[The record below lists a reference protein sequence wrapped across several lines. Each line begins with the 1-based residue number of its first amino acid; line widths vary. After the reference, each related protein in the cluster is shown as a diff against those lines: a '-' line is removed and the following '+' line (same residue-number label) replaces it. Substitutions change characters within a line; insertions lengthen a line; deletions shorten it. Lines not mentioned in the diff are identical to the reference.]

1 MRPPSI
7 EVQIFGQVYRLRAGE
22 NPDQVRRV
30 AALVDSKMNKIA
42 DRGSSPD
49 SYRIAVL
56 AALELADEVI
66 RSKEGQPL
74 PSAAPSV
81 RGDRI
86 ASLLERIDQEIGEDE
101 VRPAAD

>member
-42 DRGSSPD
+42 DRGASPD

-56 AALELADEVI
+56 AALELAAEVI
-66 RSKEGQPL
+66 RTRENPRQSA
-74 PSAAPSV
+74 AAPSV
-81 RGDRI
+81 SSDRI
-86 ASLLERIDQEIGEDE
+86 TSLLKRIDREIDDDE